1 MHPLLSRAS
10 ALLSV
15 FAVPAAVS
23 APVSP
28 PVRAEIA
35 ALLKALQASGCQFN
49 RNGSWY
55 TAAEAQAHLSKKLEY
70 LEGKNLV
77 KSAEDFINLGASTS
91 SSSGK
96 AYLVRCGSAQA
107 VESKAWL
114 LSQLSTLRQAK

>member
-1 MHPLLSRAS
+1 MHRLVSRAS
-10 ALLSV
+10 ALLAV
-15 FAVPAAVS
+15 FAVAAAVS

-35 ALLKALQASGCQFN
+35 ALFKALQASACQFN
-49 RNGSWY
+49 HNGSWY

-96 AYLVRCGSAQA
+96 PYLVRCGSAQA

-114 LSQLSTLRQAK
+114 LNQLSTLRQAK